1 MLEEK
6 KQTEKK
12 IKKFQIQKI
21 YTKDISFES
30 PYTPQIFKEKWDPKI
45 SCDLNTTCDKLNDD
59 LFEVIL
65 RVTVKVNIQ
74 RKLVFLCEVNQAG
87 IFYIKGIKKIELP
100 HCLNVYCPSILFPYI
115 RENVSNLT
123 SKGGFPQLNL
133 EPINFD
139 LAFNQTISKKNFKN

>member
-6 KQTEKK
+6 IQTGEKLR
-12 IKKFQIQKI
+12 KFNIEKI
-21 YTKDISFES
+21 YTKNISFES
-30 PYTPQIFKEKWDPKI
+30 PYTPQIFKEKWEPKI
-45 SCDLNTTCDKLNDD
+45 SCDLNTICDKLEGD

-65 RVTVKVNIQ
+65 KVIVKVNIQ
-74 RKLVFLCEVNQAG
+74 RKLVFLCEVHQAG
-87 IFYIKGIKKIELP
+87 IFYIKNIKKVELP

-139 LAFNQTISKKNFKN
+139 LAFNQIESKKNK